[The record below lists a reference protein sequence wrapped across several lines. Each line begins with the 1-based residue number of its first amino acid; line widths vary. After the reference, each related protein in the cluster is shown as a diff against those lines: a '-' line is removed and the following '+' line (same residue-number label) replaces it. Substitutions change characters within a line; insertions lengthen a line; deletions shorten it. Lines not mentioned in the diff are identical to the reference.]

1 MKYLYFALGIV
12 FMMIGMIGVVLPIL
26 PTTPFLLTALFFFT
40 RSSSQAKVWFEGT
53 KLYQNHLNDFV
64 TRRAMTLHTKV
75 MLLSFA
81 STMLLIAFLMMN
93 NIYGRITIVLLVI
106 FKYYYF
112 IFRIKT
118 IREIDND

>member
-1 MKYLYFALGIV
+1 MKYLYFILGLV
-12 FMMIGMIGVVLPIL
+12 FMLIGMIGVVLPIL
-26 PTTPFLLTALFFFT
+26 PTTPFLLAALFFFT
-40 RSSSQAKVWFEGT
+40 KSSSRAKIWFQGT

-64 TRRAMTLHTKV
+64 TRRAMTLRTKV

-93 NIYGRITIVLLVI
+93 NIYGRIMIVLLVI

-112 IFRIKT
+112 ISRIETIKT
-118 IREIDND
+118 VGND

>member
-1 MKYLYFALGIV
+1 MRYLYFGLGIV
-12 FMMIGMIGVVLPIL
+12 FMALGMIGVALPIL
-26 PTTPFLLTALFFFT
+26 PTTPFLLVALFFFT
-40 RSSSQAKVWFEGT
+40 KGSKRAKEWFEGT

-64 TRRAMTLHTKV
+64 TSRKMTLKTKV

-81 STMLLIAFLMMN
+81 STMLLIAFLMMS

-112 IFRIKT
+112 IFRIET
-118 IREIDND
+118 IKELRND

>member
-1 MKYLYFALGIV
+1 MKYLYFILGLV
-12 FMMIGMIGVVLPIL
+12 FMLIGMIGVVLPIL
-26 PTTPFLLTALFFFT
+26 PTTPFLLAALFFFT
-40 RSSSQAKVWFEGT
+40 KSSSRAKIWFQGT

-64 TRRAMTLHTKV
+64 TRRAMTLRTKV

-112 IFRIKT
+112 IFRIET
-118 IREIDND
+118 INKVGND

>member
-1 MKYLYFALGIV
+1 MKYLYFILGLV
-12 FMMIGMIGVVLPIL
+12 FMLIGMIGVVLPIL
-26 PTTPFLLTALFFFT
+26 PTTPFLLAALFFFT
-40 RSSSQAKVWFEGT
+40 NSSSRAKIWFQGT

-64 TRRAMTLHTKV
+64 TRRAMTLRTKV

-112 IFRIKT
+112 IFRIET
-118 IREIDND
+118 IKKVGND

>member
-1 MKYLYFALGIV
+1 MKYIYLFIGMMSLALGC
-12 FMMIGMIGVVLPIL
+12 IGIVLPIL
-26 PTTPFLLTALFFFT
+26 PTTPFLLVALFFFT
-40 RSSSQAKVWFEGT
+40 KSSKRAKEWFEGT

-64 TRRAMTLHTKV
+64 TSRKMTLKTKV

-81 STMLLIAFLMMN
+81 STMLLIAFLMMS

-112 IFRIKT
+112 IFRIET
-118 IREIDND
+118 IKELRND

>member
-1 MKYLYFALGIV
+1 MRYLYFGLGIV
-12 FMMIGMIGVVLPIL
+12 FMALGMIGVALPIL
-26 PTTPFLLTALFFFT
+26 PTTPFLLVALFFFT
-40 RSSSQAKVWFEGT
+40 KSSKRAKEWFEGT

-64 TRRAMTLHTKV
+64 TSRKMTLKTKV

-81 STMLLIAFLMMN
+81 STMLLIAFLMTS

-112 IFRIKT
+112 IFRIET
-118 IREIDND
+118 IKELRND

>member
-1 MKYLYFALGIV
+1 MKYLYFILGLV
-12 FMMIGMIGVVLPIL
+12 FMLIGMIGVVLPIL
-26 PTTPFLLTALFFFT
+26 PTTPFLLAALFFFT
-40 RSSSQAKVWFEGT
+40 KSSSLAKIWFQGT

-64 TRRAMTLHTKV
+64 TRRAMTLRTKV

-93 NIYGRITIVLLVI
+93 NIYGRIMIVLLVI

-112 IFRIKT
+112 ISRIET
-118 IREIDND
+118 IKKVGND

>member
-1 MKYLYFALGIV
+1 MKYLYFILGLV
-12 FMMIGMIGVVLPIL
+12 FMLIGMIGVVLPIL
-26 PTTPFLLTALFFFT
+26 PTTPFLLAALFFFT
-40 RSSSQAKVWFEGT
+40 KSSSRAKIWFQGT
-53 KLYQNHLNDFV
+53 TLYQNHLNDFV
-64 TRRAMTLHTKV
+64 TRRAMTLRTKV

-112 IFRIKT
+112 IFRIET
-118 IREIDND
+118 IKKVGND

>member
-1 MKYLYFALGIV
+1 MRYLYFGLGIV
-12 FMMIGMIGVVLPIL
+12 FMALGMIGVALPIL
-26 PTTPFLLTALFFFT
+26 PTTPFLLVALFFFT
-40 RSSSQAKVWFEGT
+40 KSSKRAKEWFEGT

-64 TRRAMTLHTKV
+64 TSRKMTLKTKV

-81 STMLLIAFLMMN
+81 STMLLIAFLMLS

-112 IFRIKT
+112 IFRIET
-118 IREIDND
+118 IKELRND

>member
-1 MKYLYFALGIV
+1 MRYLYFGLGIV
-12 FMMIGMIGVVLPIL
+12 FMALGMIGVALPIL
-26 PTTPFLLTALFFFT
+26 PTTPFLLVALFFFT
-40 RSSSQAKVWFEGT
+40 KSSKRAKEWFEGT
-53 KLYQNHLNDFV
+53 KLYQNHLNDFL
-64 TRRAMTLHTKV
+64 TSRKMTLKTKV

-81 STMLLIAFLMMN
+81 STMLLIAFLMMS

-118 IREIDND
+118 IKELRND

>member
-1 MKYLYFALGIV
+1 MRYLYFGLGIV
-12 FMMIGMIGVVLPIL
+12 FMVLGMIGVALPIL
-26 PTTPFLLTALFFFT
+26 PTTPFLLVALFFFT
-40 RSSSQAKVWFEGT
+40 KSSKRAKEWSEGT

-64 TRRAMTLHTKV
+64 TSRKMTLKTKV

-81 STMLLIAFLMMN
+81 STMLLIAFLMMS

-112 IFRIKT
+112 IFRIET
-118 IREIDND
+118 IKELRND

>member
-1 MKYLYFALGIV
+1 MRYLYFGLGIV
-12 FMMIGMIGVVLPIL
+12 FMALGMIGVALPIL
-26 PTTPFLLTALFFFT
+26 PTTPFLLVALFFFT
-40 RSSSQAKVWFEGT
+40 KSSKRAKEWFEGT

-64 TRRAMTLHTKV
+64 TSRKMTLKTKV

-81 STMLLIAFLMMN
+81 STMLLIAFLMMS

-112 IFRIKT
+112 IFRIET
-118 IREIDND
+118 IKELRND

>member
-1 MKYLYFALGIV
+1 MRYLYFALGIV
-12 FMMIGMIGVVLPIL
+12 FMMIGMIGVVLPVL
-26 PTTPFLLTALFFFT
+26 PTTPFLLAALFFFT
-40 RSSSQAKVWFEGT
+40 KSSSRAKIWFEGT

-64 TRRAMTLHTKV
+64 TRRAMTLRTKV

-112 IFRIKT
+112 VFRIET
-118 IREIDND
+118 IREVDND

>member
-1 MKYLYFALGIV
+1 MRYLYFGLGIV
-12 FMMIGMIGVVLPIL
+12 FMALGMIGVALPIL
-26 PTTPFLLTALFFFT
+26 PTTPFLLVALFFFT
-40 RSSSQAKVWFEGT
+40 KSSKRAKEWFEGT

-64 TRRAMTLHTKV
+64 TSRKMTLKTKV

-81 STMLLIAFLMMN
+81 STVLLIAFLMMS

-112 IFRIKT
+112 IFRIET
-118 IREIDND
+118 IKELRND

>member
-1 MKYLYFALGIV
+1 MKYLYFILGLV
-12 FMMIGMIGVVLPIL
+12 FMLIGMIGVVLPIL
-26 PTTPFLLTALFFFT
+26 PTTPFLLAALFFFT
-40 RSSSQAKVWFEGT
+40 KSSSRAKIWFQGT

-64 TRRAMTLHTKV
+64 TRRAMTLRTKV

-93 NIYGRITIVLLVI
+93 NIYGRMTIVLLVI

-112 IFRIKT
+112 ISRIET
-118 IREIDND
+118 IKKVGND

>member
-1 MKYLYFALGIV
+1 MRYLYFGLGIV
-12 FMMIGMIGVVLPIL
+12 FMALGMIGVALPIL
-26 PTTPFLLTALFFFT
+26 PTTPFLLVALFFFT
-40 RSSSQAKVWFEGT
+40 KSSKRAKEWFEGT

-64 TRRAMTLHTKV
+64 TSRKMTLKTKV

-81 STMLLIAFLMMN
+81 STMLLIAFLMMS

-112 IFRIKT
+112 IFRIET
-118 IREIDND
+118 IKKLRND

>member
-1 MKYLYFALGIV
+1 MKYLYFILGLV
-12 FMMIGMIGVVLPIL
+12 FMLIGMIGVVLPIL
-26 PTTPFLLTALFFFT
+26 PTTPFLLAALFLFT
-40 RSSSQAKVWFEGT
+40 KSSSRAKIWFQGT

-64 TRRAMTLHTKV
+64 TRRAMTLRTKV

-112 IFRIKT
+112 IFRIET
-118 IREIDND
+118 IKKVGND

>member
-1 MKYLYFALGIV
+1 MKYLYFTLGIS
-12 FMMIGMIGVVLPIL
+12 FMIVGMVGAVLPIL
-26 PTTPFLLTALFFFT
+26 PTTPFLLAALFFFT
-40 RSSSQAKVWFEGT
+40 KSSKKAKIWFEGT

-64 TRRAMTLHTKV
+64 TRKAMTLRTKV

-81 STMLLIAFLMMN
+81 STMLLIAFLMMS

-112 IFRIKT
+112 IFRIET
-118 IREIDND
+118 IREVEND

>member
-1 MKYLYFALGIV
+1 MKYLYFILGLV
-12 FMMIGMIGVVLPIL
+12 FMLIGMIGVVLPIL
-26 PTTPFLLTALFFFT
+26 PTTPFLLAALFFFT
-40 RSSSQAKVWFEGT
+40 KSSSRAKIWFQGT

-64 TRRAMTLHTKV
+64 TRRAMTLRTKV

-112 IFRIKT
+112 ISRIET
-118 IREIDND
+118 IKKVGND

>member
-12 FMMIGMIGVVLPIL
+12 FMLIGMIGVVLPIL

-40 RSSSQAKVWFEGT
+40 KSSSRAKIWFEGT

-64 TRRAMTLHTKV
+64 TRRAMTLQTKV
-75 MLLSFA
+75 
-81 STMLLIAFLMMN
+81 MLLIAFLMMN
-93 NIYGRITIVLLVI
+93 NIYGRIMIVLLVI

-112 IFRIKT
+112 IFHIKT
-118 IREIDND
+118 IREVDND

>member
-1 MKYLYFALGIV
+1 MKYLYFILGLV
-12 FMMIGMIGVVLPIL
+12 FMLIGMIGVVLPIL
-26 PTTPFLLTALFFFT
+26 PTTPFLLAALFFFT
-40 RSSSQAKVWFEGT
+40 KSSSRAKIWFQGT

-64 TRRAMTLHTKV
+64 TRRAMTLRTKV

-112 IFRIKT
+112 IFRIET
-118 IREIDND
+118 IKKVGND

>member
-1 MKYLYFALGIV
+1 MRYLYFGLGIA
-12 FMMIGMIGVVLPIL
+12 FMALGMIGVALPIL
-26 PTTPFLLTALFFFT
+26 PTTPFLLVALFFFT
-40 RSSSQAKVWFEGT
+40 KSSKRAKEWFEGT

-64 TRRAMTLHTKV
+64 TSRKMTLKTKV

-81 STMLLIAFLMMN
+81 STMLLIAFLMMS

-112 IFRIKT
+112 IFRIET
-118 IREIDND
+118 IKELRND

>member
-1 MKYLYFALGIV
+1 MRYLYFALGIV
-12 FMMIGMIGVVLPIL
+12 FMIIGMIGVVLPVL
-26 PTTPFLLTALFFFT
+26 PTTPFLLAALFFFT
-40 RSSSQAKVWFEGT
+40 KSSLRAKIWFEGT

-64 TRRAMTLHTKV
+64 TRRAMTLRTKV

-112 IFRIKT
+112 IFRIET
-118 IREIDND
+118 IREVDND

>member
-1 MKYLYFALGIV
+1 MRYLYFGLGIV
-12 FMMIGMIGVVLPIL
+12 FMALGMIGVALPIL
-26 PTTPFLLTALFFFT
+26 PTTPFLLVALFFFT
-40 RSSSQAKVWFEGT
+40 KSSKRAKEWFEGT

-64 TRRAMTLHTKV
+64 TSRKMTLKTKV

-81 STMLLIAFLMMN
+81 STMLLIAFLMMS

-118 IREIDND
+118 IKELRND

>member
-1 MKYLYFALGIV
+1 MKYLYFILGLV
-12 FMMIGMIGVVLPIL
+12 FMLIGMIGVVLPTL
-26 PTTPFLLTALFFFT
+26 PTTPFLLAALFFFT
-40 RSSSQAKVWFEGT
+40 KSSSRAKIWFQGT

-64 TRRAMTLHTKV
+64 TRRAMTLRTKV

-112 IFRIKT
+112 IFRIET
-118 IREIDND
+118 IKKVGND